1 MRQKVKLAFISN
13 GAARKA
19 TYNKRKKGIIKKVK
33 ELTTLCGVSACAI
46 ISNPFNSQ
54 VEVWPDREGA
64 KKVIERY
71 QNSSVK
77 DETKNLNQEGLIMQ
91 NIAKARDRLRKLEN
105 KKPEKKIDLLMYEC
119 MQNKN
124 LVDNLTAEEL
134 KDLDEFIEKKLK
146 EEDDKINAI
155 ET

>member
-13 GAARKA
+13 GVARKA
-19 TYNKRKKGIIKKVK
+19 TYNKRKKGIIKKVS

-54 VEVWPDREGA
+54 TEVWPDREGA

-91 NIAKARDRLRKLEN
+91 NIAKAKERLRKLETKN
-105 KKPEKKIDLLMYEC
+105 HGKKLNRLMYEC

-124 LVDNLTAEEL
+124 LLNNLTAEEL
-134 KDLDEFIEKKLK
+134 KDLDEFVENKLQ
-146 EEDDKINAI
+146 EEDK
-155 ET
+155 

>member
-1 MRQKVKLAFISN
+1 V
-13 GAARKA
+13 ARKA
-19 TYNKRKKGIIKKVK
+19 TYNKRKKGIIKKVS

-54 VEVWPDREGA
+54 TEVWPDREGA

-91 NIAKARDRLRKLEN
+91 NIAKAKERLRKLETKN
-105 KKPEKKIDLLMYEC
+105 HGKKLNRLMYEC

-124 LVDNLTAEEL
+124 LLNNLTAEEL
-134 KDLDEFIEKKLK
+134 KDLDEFVENKLQ
-146 EEDDKINAI
+146 EEDK
-155 ET
+155 